1 MSALTLE
8 LGPGPSPR
16 EGSRAARLLRALAAI
31 PPPPFDRLF
40 APFDRAR
47 AHILRFVAPRWRS
60 LVVDREVRVTA
71 FAACL
76 LLSAL
81 VTTSLVPVWFLAIG
95 PIVWGV
101 PHVVS
106 DLRYLVTRPG
116 YHRRPGVVI
125 AVVAG
130 LVAASFGFTLRGAL
144 AGAAAAL
151 LFARASR
158 ARRAIGI
165 AVLAALFVLA
175 AWAGR
180 RADLVFAHGHNA
192 VAFGFWWAWRRRAR
206 RLHWIPLALFAGGAL
221 LILAGAL
228 DPVVTRAGL
237 HAPWTGLSMRS
248 LAYQLSPTMHGP
260 WPMRLIVLYAFGQSA
275 HYVVWMRLVP
285 EEERPSPTP
294 RSFAQSFRALRA
306 DVGSIVLWLTLAS
319 MVALLAWAVIS
330 LGAARNGYLQ
340 LAFFHGY
347 VEIAAAALMWV
358 EGRRA
363 GEVR

>member
-1 MSALTLE
+1 MSAVTLE
-8 LGPGPSPR
+8 LGGGPQPR
-16 EGSRAARLLRALAAI
+16 EGSRAGRLARAIAAI

-40 APFDRAR
+40 APVDRLRAR
-47 AHILRFVAPRWRS
+47 LLRFVAPRFRS

-76 LLSAL
+76 LISAL

-106 DLRYLVTRPG
+106 DFRYLVARPG
-116 YHRRPGVVI
+116 YHRRPGVAI
-125 AVVAG
+125 AVLAG

-151 LFARASR
+151 LFARTTKT
-158 ARRAIGI
+158 RRAIGI
-165 AVLAALFVLA
+165 LVLGVLFALA
-175 AWAGR
+175 AWGGR

-206 RLHWIPLALFAGGAL
+206 KLHFLPLALFVGGAA
-221 LILAGAL
+221 LILLGAL
-228 DPVVTRAGL
+228 DPVVSRVGL

-248 LAYQLSPTMHGP
+248 LAHQLSPTMHGP

-294 RSFAQSFRALRA
+294 RSFAQSFRALHA
-306 DVGSIVLWLTLAS
+306 DMGSVLLWITLAS
-319 MVALLAWAVIS
+319 AVALLAWAFVS

-347 VEIAAAALMWV
+347 LEIAAAALMWA

-363 GEVR
+363 GELG